1 MATNKYFNQ
10 TRRKS
15 EQDLYTSLVIETI
28 QIAGVDVLYIKRENL
43 EVDEILNETKMST
56 FKDTLE
62 IEMYIPES
70 EQPQGDLYFMSQI
83 GISYKE
89 TSEAYVSMRRWKE
102 VAGDEL
108 IQPREGDLIYVGN
121 PYDSYESFI
130 NKMYEIKSVT
140 VGHPERGQFGRNHTY
155 RILME
160 IYTSGYDEFDTDI
173 RDIDTNYNTDLQEE
187 LANAINQPSEDIA
200 CEVMEQTENPF
211 GENYKENKIN
221 NPFGDII

>member
-1 MATNKYFNQ
+1 MAINKYFNQ

-28 QIAGVDVLYIKRENL
+28 QIHGVDVLYIKRENL
-43 EVDEILNETKMST
+43 EIDPILNETKSST

-89 TSEAYVSMRRWKE
+89 TSEAYVSIRRWRE

-121 PYDSYESFI
+121 PYDTYESFI
-130 NKMYEIKSVT
+130 NKMYEIKSVS
-140 VGHPERGQFGRNHTY
+140 VGHPERGQFGKNHTY

-160 IYTSGYDEFDTDI
+160 IYSSGYDEFDTDI
-173 RDIDTNYNTDLQEE
+173 NDIDNNYNTDLQEE
-187 LANAINQPSEDIA
+187 LANAINTSSDKEA
-200 CEVMEQTENPF
+200 CKVMEQTENPF
-211 GENYKENKIN
+211 GEDYKTNSIN
-221 NPFGDII
+221 NPFGDIM

>member
-1 MATNKYFNQ
+1 MTVNKYFNQ
-10 TRRKS
+10 TRRRS
-15 EQDLYTSLVIETI
+15 EQDLFTSLVVETI
-28 QIAGVDVLYIKRENL
+28 QIHGVDVLYIKRESYI
-43 EVDEILNETKMST
+43 DPILNETKSSK

-89 TSEAYVSMRRWKE
+89 TSEAYVAIKRWRE
-102 VAGDEL
+102 VAGNEL

-121 PYDSYESFI
+121 PNDTYESFI
-130 NKMYEIKSVT
+130 NKMYEIKSVS
-140 VGHPERGQFGRNHTY
+140 VGHPERGQFGKNHTY

-160 IYTSGYDEFDTDI
+160 IYQPSYDEIDTDYT
-173 RDIDTNYNTDLQEE
+173 DIDNNYNTE
-187 LANAINQPSEDIA
+187 LLDELSTAMNKSSHEAA
-200 CEVMEQTENPF
+200 CSVMEQTENPF
-211 GENYKENKIN
+211 GEDYKKNEIN